1 MTKAEVIASIT
12 TRTGADKEPTSAIV
26 EQFFKI
32 VNSALENGEDVFIR
46 GFGTFM
52 VKKRNQTLGRNI
64 HKNTPIVVPEHCI
77 PVFNPAGEFNDKVK
91 AAIVSPIEIRHRIA

>member
-32 VNSALENGEDVFIR
+32 VISALENGEDVFIR

-64 HKNTPIVVPEHCI
+64 HKNTPSSYPNIVYQYLTLPGSLKI
-77 PVFNPAGEFNDKVK
+77 K
-91 AAIVSPIEIRHRIA
+91 

>member
-1 MTKAEVIASIT
+1 LPASPP
-12 TRTGADKEPTSAIV
+12 GHVQNKELTLAV
-26 EQFFKI
+26 LEQFFKI
-32 VNSALENGEDVFIR
+32 VISALENGESVFIR

-64 HKNTPIVVPEHCI
+64 HENTPIVVPEHCI
-77 PVFNPAGEFNDKVK
+77 PVFNPSGEFNDKVK

>member
-64 HKNTPIVVPEHCI
+64 HKNTPSSYPNIVYQYLTLPGSLTI
-77 PVFNPAGEFNDKVK
+77 K
-91 AAIVSPIEIRHRIA
+91 